1 MKRTAYILLTVALA
15 GAASMVIAQ
24 QPNEQVRVPFSDPSR
39 PGTIDMSV
47 LNGSITV
54 KAENRAD
61 VAIVMVQPRN
71 TGAAPQTQ
79 GGLRRLNQTAGMSV
93 EERGNRMS
101 ISTSNINAT
110 ANFMLAVPT
119 RTNLRLNVVNG
130 GAIVVEGVDGEL
142 EVNNVTGPVTMTN
155 VGGSVVAGSVNDDL
169 RVTMTR
175 VEPQKAMAFTS
186 VNGAVDVTLPRTVR
200 ANLKLRSNFGDVLS
214 DFDIQA
220 QAAPPARVEARLEAL
235 RREFERGGSGGTRIV
250 VDEFVYGTV
259 NGGGPEFELR
269 TVNGNIY
276 VRRGN

>member
-1 MKRTAYILLTVALA
+1 
-15 GAASMVIAQ
+15 
-24 QPNEQVRVPFSDPSR
+24 
-39 PGTIDMSV
+39 
-47 LNGSITV
+47 
-54 KAENRAD
+54 
-61 VAIVMVQPRN
+61 
-71 TGAAPQTQ
+71 
-79 GGLRRLNQTAGMSV
+79 
-93 EERGNRMS
+93 MS